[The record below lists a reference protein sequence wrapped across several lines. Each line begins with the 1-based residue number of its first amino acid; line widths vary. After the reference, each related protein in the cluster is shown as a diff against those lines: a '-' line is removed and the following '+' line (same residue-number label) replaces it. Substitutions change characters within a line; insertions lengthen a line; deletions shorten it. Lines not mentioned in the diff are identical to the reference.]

1 MSDDEYE
8 PPYIVDSN
16 DPYSARVNGS
26 QALQLI
32 HKYIQKIPVDR
43 FTRLT
48 PVWEVK
54 KVNGTSQVYNCVIV
68 LLSLTSARMLCL
80 LDLEF
85 HQRQVML

>member
-1 MSDDEYE
+1 MSDYE
-8 PPYIVDSN
+8 NVPPYIVDSN

-54 KVNGTSQVYNCVIV
+54 KVDGTSQVYHYLIV
-68 LLSLTSARMLCL
+68 LLLISFFNFC
-80 LDLEF
+80 
-85 HQRQVML
+85 